1 MWDVLGEE
9 KCVQGLVS
17 NPVRRRPLWK
27 PWHKWEDSFK
37 MDVTEFGWQ
46 GIDWIHLARVSRF
59 CWTQWWTS
67 IYLFIYLL
75 IRWLTVKFLK
85 RLSSMVLSKYLSVIL
100 INSQFWVVKVTRG
113 TTAATSDG
121 ATREGHHENIMDVSS
136 KWIWSLHA
144 E

>member
-1 MWDVLGEE
+1 
-9 KCVQGLVS
+9 
-17 NPVRRRPLWK
+17 
-27 PWHKWEDSFK
+27 
-37 MDVTEFGWQ
+37 
-46 GIDWIHLARVSRF
+46 
-59 CWTQWWTS
+59 
-67 IYLFIYLL
+67 
-75 IRWLTVKFLK
+75 
-85 RLSSMVLSKYLSVIL
+85 MVLSKYLSVIL